1 MPLSRLDNFLK
12 NVRGN
17 ILYVNPNDLDATDS
31 IENQGNS
38 MGRPF
43 LTIQR
48 ALIEAARFSYQV
60 GLDNDR
66 FGKTTIMLSP
76 AEHIIDNRPG
86 WIPDGTNNF
95 QLRDGTTSSDFSAFN
110 STSNFDLTTTD
121 NALYKLNSVHG
132 GVIIPR
138 GVSIVGQDLRKTKIR
153 PLYVPNP
160 ENDAIERSALFRVT
174 GGCYLWQFSMFDADP
189 NGLAYKDYTTA
200 QFVPNFSHHKL
211 TCFEYADGANGV
223 NIDDNFLTYSS
234 TRTDLDM
241 YYEKVGLA
249 YGAASGRAIEPDYPS
264 SAIDIQTKIDEFRIV
279 GPTSGEVGITS
290 IKAGDGSTSSTIV
303 TATLSVGVEG
313 LDVDT
318 TFIVSGVADS
328 DYNGSFAVQEV
339 LSVNSDGETTSFTY
353 QVPNIPDDALPAVTG
368 ATVTLDTDT
377 VTSASPYIFNTS
389 LRSVYGM
396 CGLHADGNKA
406 TGFKSMVVAQF
417 TGVSLQ
423 KDDNAFLKFNQT
435 TGGFDDSTTVDNL
448 HSDPNAVYKPSYYN
462 FHIKT
467 SNNAVTQ
474 QVSIFAIGFAQ
485 QFVNESGGDTS
496 VTNSNS
502 NFGQNSLIS
511 KGFKEEA
518 FTRDDVGY
526 ISHIVPPR
534 ESVESTVNIEFNSID
549 VAKTVGVA
557 STGHLYLYQKTN
569 QSDTPETVLQGY
581 RVGAKVDDRLNVV
594 ISQGGTPTN
603 YFARIVMPDTQ
614 KSSVK
619 SYNIGRNVGTG
630 NSIASSTITFTED
643 HGFINGE
650 SVRVISDNARLP
662 DGLDNNR
669 LYFAITDG
677 VASNQIQLAT
687 TLNDALDGSETSF
700 NNAGGNLVVESRV
713 SDKIAGD
720 IGHPVQFDTTQNQW
734 YVNVSTA
741 TTENTIYGTVAAL
754 GTSGLGEATPRT
766 FITRTPDT
774 RKNNEKIY
782 TFRYVV
788 PAGSGITSARA
799 PRINYVLQES
809 NNVTGKSDSEVA
821 LEYNPSSVTMTNETE
836 MRNFSF
842 LRDANWAGG
851 TSYFTSEQ
859 PHGLVVGTEVRIKNV
874 QSTNNLTG
882 VDNSAYNGKF
892 VVSGISSSNTFYVSG
907 PTVDP
912 GTFTNNTSLRTTT
925 LPTFQRSKSRN
936 TFYVYDVE
944 TLREYVSGEQDGIYY
959 LTVIDSSNTPVVAP
973 FNDKDEFSFPSPI
986 RELYPQYD
994 RDNPQFDPKAA
1005 KTYSKPSPLGDVVTD
1020 DPRNS
1025 ITRKAIDTAFHDFGV
1040 GVGITDIISNPTGT
1054 AHTIFTDIDHGLNRI
1069 AVVSIAS
1076 SGTGYGNGT
1085 GVVENLYNAVLVN
1098 TALGAQPARGK
1109 AGTAR
1114 VTADATG
1121 ALTGVEIMNS
1131 GTDYQ
1136 VGDVLDVTGTATTT
1150 GFSQATVEVTQI
1162 HNNIGDTLRVSGI
1175 QSNSYEGYNT
1185 LYRITGISTN
1195 NAVEVESISPV
1206 INPSVTGVGIT
1217 LTQNAFNHVTG
1228 KTLDVSTVDYT
1239 NTTGVA
1245 TVTTIQ
1251 AHGLRPNNKIFIGG
1265 SDSELINGGHLVT
1278 EINSLTQFTA
1288 SVGISTLSPSIGG
1301 TMRAYIPGL
1310 TSQEGLPVV
1319 TGENFGGRVQN
1330 IYAGITTTLS
1340 AAVSSTSD
1348 DEIEILN
1355 IDNQDI
1361 NIGDYLRIDDEVLR
1375 VKRTVTGNPVRVFR
1389 GLFGT
1394 RATTHDSGSVVRR
1407 IRINNV
1413 ELRRPSIIRASGHTF
1428 EYQGYG
1434 PGNYSTALP
1443 DRQDTSPTLQEQT
1456 LAQSFRSDGGLS
1468 VYTGMNDK
1476 GDYFVGNRR
1485 LSSTTGKADIYNTPV
1500 PTVTGEDVTSVDRDT
1515 SVDIVETQAADITG
1529 SIKVKG
1535 GVNNNFVSE
1544 FDGPLVLNKKVT
1556 STSNEGME
1564 AISIFLQGDATISR
1578 KYTVGI
1584 STPTNSGN
1592 PGDVVYNANPT
1603 PGGILGWTYTT
1614 DNNWHTFGSVSLDEY
1629 GESVLFD
1636 KVGVATDAL
1645 GENTVLIGSGSTQ
1658 VSIDGTG
1665 GVGIGTT
1672 ANGFKLHVFGGNIR
1686 GTFEGDGSAL
1696 TNLDSI
1702 WTKNSTEDWIYTRD
1716 EPDFKVGIGTSIGV
1730 DAQLKIAGTASTS
1743 LIVVGDALLEGTT
1756 NFSGDVIVGTGV
1768 TLTVENINVT
1778 NTGNLNVGLGSV
1790 QQLQVGTGGT
1800 IISTPSNAEF
1810 VGVGIGTTAARAAL
1824 DIEGDARFKSYHEIA
1839 KNVASDS
1846 GIVTLDLSEAQTF
1859 LLTTSEDISSFTL
1872 TGAKANSTTAFT
1884 IKILQG
1890 TTARSVSIDTF
1901 RDSGGTPIPVY
1912 WPGGVTPTVTLS
1924 ADVTDIYS
1932 FMTFDGGA
1940 SVFGVVGGQ
1949 NFS

>member
-48 ALIEAARFSYQV
+48 ALVEAARFSYQV

-76 AEHIIDNRPG
+76 AEHVIDNRPG
-86 WIPDGTNNF
+86 WIPDGTNNY
-95 QLRDGTTSSDFSAFN
+95 QLRDGTTSSDFSPFN

-121 NALYKLNSVHG
+121 NALYKLNSIHG
-132 GVIIPR
+132 GVIVPR

-160 ENDAIERSALFRVT
+160 ENDNIERSALFRLT
-174 GGCYLWQFSMFDADP
+174 GGCYLFQFSMFDADP

-223 NIDDNFLTYSS
+223 EIADNFVTYSS
-234 TRTDLDM
+234 ARTDLDM

-249 YGAASGRAIEPDYPS
+249 YGSASGRAIEPDYPS
-264 SAIDIQTKIDEFRIV
+264 SAIDIQTKIDEHRIV
-279 GPTSGEVGITS
+279 GPTGGEVGITS
-290 IKAGDGSTSSTIV
+290 VKAGDGSTATAIV
-303 TATLSVGVEG
+303 TATLSQGVEG

-318 TFIVSGVADS
+318 TFIVNGVADS

-353 QVPNIPDDALPAVTG
+353 QVPDIPLDALPAVTG
-368 ATVTLDTDT
+368 ATVALDTDT

-396 CGLHADGNKA
+396 CGMHADGSKA

-435 TGGFDDSTTVDNL
+435 TGGFDDSSTVDNL
-448 HSDPNAVYKPSYYN
+448 HSDPNAIYKPSYYN
-462 FHIKT
+462 FHMKT

-496 VTNSNS
+496 ITNSNS

-511 KGFKEEA
+511 KGFREEA
-518 FTRDDVGY
+518 FSRDDVGY

-534 ESVESTVNIEFNSID
+534 ESVRSTVNIEFKSVD

-557 STGHLYLYQKTN
+557 STGHLYLYQETN
-569 QSDTPETVLQGY
+569 LSSPPETTLQGY
-581 RVGAKVDDRLNVV
+581 RVGAKNDDKLNVV
-594 ISQGGTPTN
+594 ISQSGTPTT

-614 KSSVK
+614 KTSVK
-619 SYNIGRNVGTG
+619 AYNVGRGVGTG
-630 NSIASSTITFTED
+630 NSISSSTITFTED

-650 SVRVISDNARLP
+650 SVRLISDNARLP

-669 LYFAITDG
+669 LYYAITNG
-677 VASNQIQLAT
+677 VSSNQIQVAT
-687 TLNDALDGSETSF
+687 TLNDALDGSETTI

-713 SDKIAGD
+713 SDKIAGE
-720 IGHPVQFDTTQNQW
+720 IGHPVQFDHTQSQW

-741 TTENTIYGTVAAL
+741 TTENTIYGTVTSL
-754 GTSGLGEATPRT
+754 GTSGLGDATPRT
-766 FITRTPDT
+766 FITRQPDT
-774 RKNNEKIY
+774 RKNDEKIY
-782 TFRYVV
+782 TFRYII

-809 NNVTGKSDSEVA
+809 NDVTGASDTEVS

-842 LRDANWAGG
+842 LRDANWSGG
-851 TSYFTSEQ
+851 TSYFTSEK
-859 PHGLVVGTEVRIKNV
+859 PHELIVGSEIRIKNV
-874 QSTNNLTG
+874 QSSNNLTG
-882 VDNSAYNGKF
+882 IGNSAFNGKF
-892 VVSGISSSNTFYVSG
+892 TVAGISSANTFFVTG

-912 GTFTNNTSLRTTT
+912 GTFSNNTSLRTTT
-925 LPTFQRSKSRN
+925 LPTFQRTKLKN
-936 TFYVYDVE
+936 TFYVYDVD
-944 TLREYVSGEQDGIYY
+944 TLREYVSGEQDGVYY
-959 LTVIDSSNTPVVAP
+959 LTVVDSSNTPVVAP
-973 FNDKDEFSFPSPI
+973 FNDKSQFSFPSPI

-994 RDNPQFDPKAA
+994 RDNPQFDPKPA
-1005 KTYSKPSPLGDVVTD
+1005 KTYSKPTPLGDVATD

-1025 ITRKAIDTAFHDFGV
+1025 ITKKAMDTAFLDFGV

-1054 AHTIFTDIDHGLNRI
+1054 AHTIFTNIDHGLNRI
-1069 AVVSIAS
+1069 ASVSIAS
-1076 SGTGYGNGT
+1076 SGAGYGNGT
-1085 GVVENLYNAVLVN
+1085 GVVENLYNAVLRN
-1098 TALGAQPARGK
+1098 TGSARGK

-1114 VTADATG
+1114 ITVDQTG
-1121 ALTGVEIMNS
+1121 AITGAEIMNS
-1131 GTDYQ
+1131 GTDYN

-1150 GFSQATVEVTQI
+1150 GFSLATLSVTNI
-1162 HNNIGDTLRVSGI
+1162 HSNVGDTLRVSGVT
-1175 QSNSYEGYNT
+1175 STSYDGYNG

-1195 NAVEVESISPV
+1195 NAVEVESV
-1206 INPSVTGVGIT
+1206 FAVNNPSVTGIGIT
-1217 LTQNAFNHVTG
+1217 LTENAFNHVTG
-1228 KTLDVSTVDYT
+1228 KTLDITALDYT

-1245 TVTTIQ
+1245 TITTIQ
-1251 AHGLRPNNKIFIGG
+1251 NHGLRPDNKIVIGG
-1265 SDSELINGGHLVT
+1265 SDTELANGSFLVT
-1278 EINSLTQFTA
+1278 EINNLTQFTA
-1288 SVGISTLSPSIGG
+1288 SLGISTTSPSIGG

-1310 TSQEGLPVV
+1310 TSQEGQPVLY
-1319 TGENFGGRVQN
+1319 GENFGGRVQN
-1330 IYAGITTTLS
+1330 VYAGITTVLS
-1340 AAVSSTSD
+1340 AAVSSTTD

-1355 IDNQDI
+1355 IGNLDI

-1389 GLFGT
+1389 GMFGT

-1407 IRINNV
+1407 IRVSSV

-1500 PTVTGEDVTSVDRDT
+1500 PTVTGEDVRSVDRDT
-1515 SVDIVETQAADITG
+1515 SVDIVETSAADITG
-1529 SIKVKG
+1529 SIKVSG
-1535 GVNNNFVSE
+1535 GTNNNFVSE

-1556 STSNEGME
+1556 STSDEGME
-1564 AISIFLQGDATISR
+1564 AVSLFLQGDATISR

-1584 STPTNSGN
+1584 ATPTNAGN
-1592 PGDVVYNANPT
+1592 PGDVVYNANPA

-1614 DNNWHTFGSVSLDEY
+1614 DNNWHTFGAVSLDQY
-1629 GESVLFD
+1629 GENVIFD
-1636 KVGVATDAL
+1636 KVGVATNTP
-1645 GENTVLIGSGSTQ
+1645 GENTFLVGSGSTQ

-1702 WTKNSTEDWIYTRD
+1702 WTNNSTEEWAYTKDNFDLRI
-1716 EPDFKVGIGTSIGV
+1716 GIGTTTNVTS
-1730 DAQLKIAGTASTS
+1730 QLKIAGSATTS
-1743 LIVVGDALLEGTT
+1743 LEVLGQSRFHGIAHFDQNVVVG
-1756 NFSGDVIVGTGV
+1756 SGV
-1768 TLTVENINVT
+1768 TLFVGDIES
-1778 NTGNLNVGLGSV
+1778 TGGSLNVGLMTAT
-1790 QQLQVGTGGT
+1790 QLNIGVGGT
-1800 IISTPSNAEF
+1800 ILSTPANAEF
-1810 VGVGIGTTAARAAL
+1810 AGVGVGTTAPRAELDVEGTARL
-1824 DIEGDARFKSYHEIA
+1824 KSYYEIA
-1839 KNVASDS
+1839 KPVTSDS
-1846 GIVTLDLSEAQTF
+1846 GVVTLNLSEAQSF
-1859 LLTTSEDISSFTL
+1859 LLTTTENITSFTL
-1872 TGAKANSTTAFT
+1872 TGATADSTTAFT
-1884 IKILQG
+1884 LKILQG
-1890 TTARSVSIDTF
+1890 GTARGVGIDTF
-1901 RDSGGTPIPVY
+1901 RTSGGTSIPVY
-1912 WPGGVTPTVTLS
+1912 WPGGSVPVVTPV
-1924 ADVTDIYS
+1924 AAKTDIYS
-1932 FMTFDGGA
+1932 FMTFDGGT
-1940 SVFGVVGGQ
+1940 SLYGVVGGQ

>member
-48 ALIEAARFSYQV
+48 ALVEAARFSYQV

-76 AEHIIDNRPG
+76 AEHVVDNRPG
-86 WIPDGTNNF
+86 WIPDGLNNYT
-95 QLRDGTTSSDFSAFN
+95 LRDGTTSSDFSAFN

-160 ENDAIERSALFRVT
+160 ENDNIERSALFRLT
-174 GGCYLWQFSMFDADP
+174 GGCYLFQFSMFDADP

-223 NIDDNFLTYSS
+223 DIDDNFLTYSS
-234 TRTDLDM
+234 SRTDLDM

-264 SAIDIQTKIDEFRIV
+264 SSIDIQTKIDEFRIV

-290 IKAGDGSTSSTIV
+290 IKAGDGSTATAIV
-303 TATLSVGVEG
+303 TATLSQGVEG

-318 TFIVSGVADS
+318 TFIINGVADS
-328 DYNGSFAVQEV
+328 DYNGSYAVQEV
-339 LSVNSDGETTSFTY
+339 LSVNADGDTTSFTY
-353 QVPNIPDDALPAVTG
+353 QVSDIPLDALPAVTG
-368 ATVTLDTDT
+368 ATVALDTDT
-377 VTSASPYIFNTS
+377 VTSASPYVFNTS

-396 CGLHADGNKA
+396 CGMHADGSKA

-435 TGGFDDSTTVDNL
+435 TGGFDDSSTVDNL
-448 HSDPNAVYKPSYYN
+448 HSDPNAIYKPSYYN
-462 FHIKT
+462 FHMKT

-496 VTNSNS
+496 ITNSNS

-511 KGFKEEA
+511 KGFREEA

-534 ESVESTVNIEFNSID
+534 DSVRSTVNIEFNSID

-557 STGHLYLYQKTN
+557 STGHLYLYEETN
-569 QSDTPETVLQGY
+569 ESAPPETTLQGY
-581 RVGAKVDDRLNVV
+581 RVGAKVNDNLNVV

-619 SYNIGRNVGTG
+619 AYDVGRGVGTG
-630 NSIASSTITFTED
+630 NSISSSTITFTED

-650 SVRVISDNARLP
+650 SIRVLSDNARLP

-677 VASNQIQLAT
+677 LSSNQIQVAT
-687 TLNDALDGSETSF
+687 TLNDALDGSETTI

-713 SDKIAGD
+713 SDKIAGEV
-720 IGHPVQFDTTQNQW
+720 GHPVQFDRTQNQW
-734 YVNVSTA
+734 YINVSTS
-741 TTENTIYGTVAAL
+741 TTENTVYGTVTSL

-766 FITRTPDT
+766 FITRSPDT
-774 RKNNEKIY
+774 RKNDEKVY
-782 TFRYVV
+782 TFRYII

-809 NNVTGKSDSEVA
+809 NSVTGASDTEVA
-821 LEYNPSSVTMTNETE
+821 LAYNSSLVTMTNETE

-842 LRDANWAGG
+842 LREANWSGG
-851 TSYFTSEQ
+851 TSYFTSEK
-859 PHGLVVGTEVRIKNV
+859 PHQLVVGSEVRIKNV
-874 QSTNNLTG
+874 QSSNNLTG
-882 VDNSAYNGKF
+882 VANSAFNGKF
-892 VVSGISSSNTFYVSG
+892 TVAGISSANTFYVTG
-907 PTVDP
+907 PSVDP
-912 GTFTNNTSLRTTT
+912 GTFSNNTSIRTTT
-925 LPTFQRSKSRN
+925 LPTFQRSKSKN
-936 TFYVYDVE
+936 TFYVYDVD

-959 LTVIDSSNTPVVAP
+959 LTVVDSSNTPVVAP
-973 FNDKDEFSFPSPI
+973 FNDKDQFSFPSPI

-994 RDNPQFDPKAA
+994 RDNPQYDPKPA
-1005 KTYSKPSPLGDVVTD
+1005 KTYSKPTPLGDVATD

-1025 ITRKAIDTAFHDFGV
+1025 ITKKAMDTAFFDFGV

-1054 AHTIFTDIDHGLNRI
+1054 AHTIFTNIDHGLNRI
-1069 AVVSIAS
+1069 ATVSIAS
-1076 SGTGYGNGT
+1076 SGAGYGNGT
-1085 GVVENLYNAVLVN
+1085 GVVENLYNSVLGN
-1098 TALGAQPARGK
+1098 TGSARGK
-1109 AGTAR
+1109 GGTCR
-1114 VTADATG
+1114 ITVDATG
-1121 ALTGVEIMNS
+1121 AVTGAEIMNS
-1131 GTDYQ
+1131 GSDYK

-1150 GFSQATVEVTQI
+1150 GFSLATLQVTNI
-1162 HNNIGDTLRVSGI
+1162 HNNVGDTLRVSGV
-1175 QSNSYEGYNT
+1175 NSTSYDGYNG
-1185 LYRITGISTN
+1185 LYRITGITTN
-1195 NAVEVESISPV
+1195 NAIEVESAFTIN
-1206 INPSVTGVGIT
+1206 NPSVTGIGIT
-1217 LTQNAFNHVTG
+1217 LTENAFEHVTG
-1228 KTLDVSTVDYT
+1228 KELRITSVNYT
-1239 NTTGVA
+1239 NTTGIA
-1245 TVTTIQ
+1245 TITTVQ
-1251 AHGLRPNNKIFIGG
+1251 NHGLRTNNKIVFGG
-1265 SDSELINGGHLVT
+1265 SDTELANGSFLVT
-1278 EINSLTQFTA
+1278 EINSLTQFKA
-1288 SVGISTLSPSIGG
+1288 HLGVSTTSPSIGG

-1310 TSQEGLPVV
+1310 TSQEGPPVLY
-1319 TGENFGGRVQN
+1319 GENFGGRVQN
-1330 IYAGITTTLS
+1330 VYAGITTTLS
-1340 AAVSSTSD
+1340 SAVSSTTD

-1355 IDNQDI
+1355 IGTLDI
-1361 NIGDYLRIDDEVLR
+1361 DIGDYLRINDEVVR
-1375 VKRTVTGNPVRVFR
+1375 VKRTVSGNPVRVFR
-1389 GLFGT
+1389 GMFGT
-1394 RATTHDSGSVVRR
+1394 RAATHDSGSVVKR
-1407 IRINNV
+1407 IRVDSV

-1500 PTVTGEDVTSVDRDT
+1500 PTVTGEDVRSVDRDT
-1515 SVDIVETQAADITG
+1515 SVDIVETSAADITG
-1529 SIKVKG
+1529 SIKVSG
-1535 GVNNNFVSE
+1535 GTNNNFVSE

-1556 STSNEGME
+1556 STSDEGME
-1564 AISIFLQGDATISR
+1564 AVSLFLQGDATISR

-1584 STPTNSGN
+1584 ATPTNAGN
-1592 PGDVVYNANPT
+1592 PGDVVYNANPA

-1614 DNNWHTFGSVSLDEY
+1614 DNNWHTFGAVSLDEY

-1636 KVGVATDAL
+1636 KVGIATDAL
-1645 GENTVLIGSGSTQ
+1645 DEMTVLVGSGTTQ

-1686 GTFEGDGSAL
+1686 GSFEGDGSQL

-1702 WTKNSTEDWIYTRD
+1702 WTKDSTEEWVYTKD
-1716 EPDFKVGIGTSIGV
+1716 EPDFRVGIGTSIGV
-1730 DAQLKIAGTASTS
+1730 DAQLKVAGTASTS
-1743 LIVVGDALLEGTT
+1743 LQVVGDSLFEGSTT
-1756 NFSGDVIVGTGV
+1756 FNGNVTVGTGV
-1768 TLTVENINVT
+1768 TLTVENISVT
-1778 NTGNLNVGLGSV
+1778 GTGNLNVGLGSV

-1800 IISTPSNAEF
+1800 ILSTPANAEF

-1824 DIEGDARFKSYHEIA
+1824 DVEGDARFKSYHEIA
-1839 KNVASDS
+1839 KNVTSDS
-1846 GIVTLDLSEAQTF
+1846 GVVTLNLSQAQTF
-1859 LLTTSEDISSFTL
+1859 LLTTSEDITSFTL

-1890 TTARSVSIDTF
+1890 GTARGVGIDTF
-1901 RDSGGTPIPVY
+1901 RTSGGSPIPVY
-1912 WPGGVTPTVTLS
+1912 WPGGVTPIVTPV
-1924 ADVTDIYS
+1924 AAKTDIYS
-1932 FMTFDGGA
+1932 FMTFDGGT
-1940 SVFGVVGGQ
+1940 SLYGVIGGQ

>member
-48 ALIEAARFSYQV
+48 ALVEAARFSYQV

-76 AEHIIDNRPG
+76 AEHVIDNRPG

-95 QLRDGTTSSDFSAFN
+95 QLRDGTTSSDFTPFN
-110 STSNFDLTTTD
+110 ATSNFDLTTID

-223 NIDDNFLTYSS
+223 NIEDNFVTYSS
-234 TRTDLDM
+234 ARTDLDM

-249 YGAASGRAIEPDYPS
+249 YGAASGRAIDPDYPS
-264 SAIDIQTKIDEFRIV
+264 SAIDIQTKVDEFRIV
-279 GPTSGEVGITS
+279 GPTGGEVGITS
-290 IKAGDGSTSSTIV
+290 IKAGDGSSANEIV

-313 LDVDT
+313 LNVDT
-318 TFIVSGVADS
+318 TFIVDGVADS

-339 LSVNSDGETTSFTY
+339 VSVNADGETTSFTY

-368 ATVTLDTDT
+368 ATVSLDTDT

-396 CGLHADGNKA
+396 CGMHADGSKA

-423 KDDNAFLKFNQT
+423 KDDNAFLKFNQS
-435 TGGFDDSTTVDNL
+435 TGGFDDSSTVDNL
-448 HSDPNAVYKPSYYN
+448 HSDPNAIYKPSYYN
-462 FHIKT
+462 FHMKT

-496 VTNSNS
+496 ITNSNS

-511 KGFKEEA
+511 KGFREES
-518 FTRDDVGY
+518 FSRDDVGY

-534 ESVESTVNIEFNSID
+534 ESIKSTVNIEFNSVD

-557 STGHLYLYQKTN
+557 STGYLYLYQETN
-569 QSDTPETVLQGY
+569 QSDIPETVLQGY
-581 RVGAKVDDRLNVV
+581 RVGAKTDDRLNVV
-594 ISQGGTPTN
+594 ISQGGIPTN
-603 YFARIVMPDTQ
+603 YHARIVMPNTQ

-619 SYNIGRNVGTG
+619 KYEVGRDVGTG
-630 NSIASSTITFTED
+630 NSITSSTITFNED
-643 HGFINGE
+643 HGFIGGE
-650 SVRVISDNARLP
+650 SIRVLSDNARLP
-662 DGLDNNR
+662 DGLDSNR
-669 LYFAITDG
+669 LYFAITEG

-720 IGHPVQFDTTQNQW
+720 IGHPVQFDKTQSQW
-734 YVNVSTA
+734 YINVSTSP
-741 TTENTIYGTVAAL
+741 EDNTIYNTVLSL

-766 FITRTPDT
+766 FITRTLDT
-774 RKNNEKIY
+774 RKNKEKIY

-809 NNVTGKSDSEVA
+809 NSVTGKSDSEVA

-842 LRDANWAGG
+842 LREANWSGG
-851 TSYFTSEQ
+851 TSYFTSEK
-859 PHGLVVGTEVRIKNV
+859 PHGLVPGTEVRIKNV

-882 VDNSAYNGKF
+882 VANSAYNGKF
-892 VVSGISSSNTFYVSG
+892 VVSGISSSNTFYVDG
-907 PTVDP
+907 PTIDP
-912 GTFTNNTSLRTTT
+912 GFFNNNTSLRTTS

-936 TFYVYDVE
+936 TFFIYDVN

-959 LTVIDSSNTPVVAP
+959 LTIIDSSNTPVVAP
-973 FNDKDEFSFPSPI
+973 FNDKDQFSFPSPI
-986 RELYPQYD
+986 RDLYPQFD
-994 RDNPQFDPKAA
+994 RDNPQFDPKGA
-1005 KTYSKPSPLGDVVTD
+1005 KTYSKPTPLGDVVVD

-1025 ITRKAIDTAFHDFGV
+1025 ITKKAIDTAFYDFGV

-1054 AHTIFTDIDHGLNRI
+1054 AHTIFTDIDHGLNRVS
-1069 AVVSIAS
+1069 VVSIAS
-1076 SGTGYGNGT
+1076 SGAGYGNGT

-1098 TALGAQPARGK
+1098 TSTGLQPARGSG
-1109 AGTAR
+1109 ATAR
-1114 VTADATG
+1114 ITVDSSGAITDA
-1121 ALTGVEIMNS
+1121 EIMNS

-1150 GFSQATVEVTQI
+1150 GFSQATLEVTKI
-1162 HNNIGDTLRVSGI
+1162 YENIGDTLRVSGI
-1175 QSNSYEGYNT
+1175 QSTSYEDYNT
-1185 LYRITGISTN
+1185 LYRITGISTF
-1195 NAVEVESISPV
+1195 NAIEVESVFPV
-1206 INPSVTGVGIT
+1206 TNPSVTGIGIT
-1217 LTQNAFNHVTG
+1217 LTDSSFNHVTG
-1228 KTLDVSTVDYT
+1228 ETLDVSSIDYT
-1239 NTTGVA
+1239 NVTGFA
-1245 TVTTIQ
+1245 TVTTVQ
-1251 AHGLRPNNKIFIGG
+1251 NHGLRPNNKIVIGG
-1265 SDSELINGGHLVT
+1265 SDSDLINGNHLVT
-1278 EINSLTQFTA
+1278 EINNLTQFTV
-1288 SVGISTLSPSIGG
+1288 SVGLSTVSPSIGG
-1301 TMRAYIPGL
+1301 TIRAYIPGL
-1310 TSQEGLPVV
+1310 TSQEGLPVLY
-1319 TGENFGGRVQN
+1319 GENFGGRVQN

-1355 IDNQDI
+1355 IDLQDI
-1361 NIGDYLRIDDEVLR
+1361 NIGDYLRINDEVVR

-1394 RATTHDSGSVVRR
+1394 RAATHEAGSVVRR
-1407 IRINNV
+1407 IKINNV
-1413 ELRRPSIIRASGHTF
+1413 ELRRPSIVRASGHTF

-1515 SVDIVETQAADITG
+1515 SVDIVETQAADISG
-1529 SIKVKG
+1529 SIKVSG

-1544 FDGPLVLNKKVT
+1544 FDGPVVMSKRLT
-1556 STSNEGME
+1556 STSDEGIE
-1564 AISIFLQGDATISR
+1564 AVSMFLQGDATISR
-1578 KYTVGI
+1578 KYTVGR
-1584 STPTNSGN
+1584 TKPTNAGN

-1614 DNNWHTFGSVSLDEY
+1614 DNNWHTFGGVSLDQY
-1629 GESVLFD
+1629 GDSVLFD
-1636 KVGVATDAL
+1636 KVGVATDSL
-1645 GENTVLIGSGSTQ
+1645 GENTVLVGSGISE
-1658 VSIDGTG
+1658 VSIDGSG
-1665 GVGIGTT
+1665 GVGIGTS

-1686 GTFEGDGSAL
+1686 GSFEGDGSAL

-1702 WTKNSTEDWIYTRD
+1702 WINNTTEEWAYTKDNFDLRI
-1716 EPDFKVGIGTSIGV
+1716 GIGTTTNVTS
-1730 DAQLKIAGTASTS
+1730 QLKIAGSATTS
-1743 LIVVGDALLEGTT
+1743 LDVSNESQ
-1756 NFSGDVIVGTGV
+1756 FHGDVYFNSDVNVGAGV
-1768 TLTVENINVT
+1768 SLTVENLNVIS
-1778 NTGNLNVGLGSV
+1778 TGNLNIDKGTV

-1800 IISTPSNAEF
+1800 IISTPDNAEF
-1810 VGVGIGTTAARAAL
+1810 VGVGIGTIAARAAL

-1839 KNVASDS
+1839 KNVTSDS
-1846 GIVTLDLSEAQTF
+1846 GVVTLDLSEAQTF
-1859 LLTTSEDISSFTL
+1859 LITTSENISSFTL

-1890 TTARSVSIDTF
+1890 STARGVGIDTF
-1901 RDSGGTPIPVY
+1901 RTSGGIPIPVY
-1912 WPGGVTPTVTLS
+1912 WPGGVTPTVTPI
-1924 ADVTDIYS
+1924 ADKTDIYS

>member
-66 FGKTTIMLSP
+66 FAKTTIMLSP
-76 AEHIIDNRPG
+76 AEHTIDNRPG
-86 WIPDGTNNF
+86 WIPDGSNNF
-95 QLRDGTTSSDFSAFN
+95 SLRNGTTSSDFSPFN
-110 STSNFDLTTTD
+110 STSNFDITTTD
-121 NALYKLNSVHG
+121 NALYKLNSIHG

-160 ENDAIERSALFRVT
+160 ENDNIERSALFRVT

-223 NIDDNFLTYSS
+223 NISDNFLTYSS
-234 TRTDLDM
+234 SRTDLDM

-249 YGAASGRAIEPDYPS
+249 YGSASGRAIEPDYPN
-264 SAIDIQTKIDEFRIV
+264 SAIDIQTKVDEFRIV

-290 IKAGDGSTSSTIV
+290 IKAGDGSTSTTIV
-303 TATLSVGVEG
+303 TATLSSGING

-318 TFIVSGVADS
+318 TFIVQGVADS
-328 DYNGSFAVQEV
+328 DFNGSFAVQEV
-339 LSVNSDGETTSFTY
+339 LSSNSDGETLSFTY
-353 QVPNIPDDALPAVTG
+353 QVPNIPADPLPAVTG
-368 ATVTLDTDT
+368 STVTLDTDT

-396 CGLHADGNKA
+396 CGLHADGSKA

-462 FHIKT
+462 FHMRT

-485 QFVNESGGDTS
+485 QFLNESGGDTS
-496 VTNSNS
+496 ITNSNS

-511 KGFKEEA
+511 KGFREEA

-534 ESVESTVNIEFNSID
+534 ESVRSTVNVEFNSID

-557 STGHLYLYQKTN
+557 STGHLYLYQQTN
-569 QSDTPETVLQGY
+569 ESSRPESVLQGY

-594 ISQGGTPTN
+594 ISQGGIPTN
-603 YFARIVMPDTQ
+603 YYARIVMPDTQ
-614 KSSVK
+614 KTSVK
-619 SYNIGRNVGTG
+619 AYNIGRAVGTG

-650 SVRVISDNARLP
+650 SVRLISDNARLP
-662 DGLDNNR
+662 DGLDSNR
-669 LYFAITDG
+669 LYFAITSG
-677 VASNQIQLAT
+677 LASNQIQLAT

-720 IGHPVQFDTTQNQW
+720 IGHPIQYDHSESQW

-741 TTENTIYGTVAAL
+741 TTENTIFGTVTSL

-766 FITRTPDT
+766 FITRTPDI
-774 RKNNEKIY
+774 RKNEEKIY

-799 PRINYVLQES
+799 PRVNYVIQES
-809 NNVTGKSDSEVA
+809 NGVTGSSDTEVA
-821 LEYNPSSVTMTNETE
+821 LQFNPSSVTMTNNTE

-842 LRDANWAGG
+842 LREANWSGG
-851 TSYFTSEQ
+851 TSYFTSEL
-859 PHGLVVGTEVRIKNV
+859 PHNLVVGTQVRIKNV
-874 QSTNNLTG
+874 KSGNNVNG
-882 VDNSAYNGKF
+882 VGNSAFNGTF
-892 VVSGISSSNTFYVSG
+892 TVSGISSSNTFFVQG
-907 PTVDP
+907 PTIDP
-912 GTFTNNTSLRTTT
+912 GNFLNDTSLRITT
-925 LPTFQRSKSRN
+925 LPTFERSKSKN
-936 TFYVYDVE
+936 TFLVYDVE

-959 LTVIDSSNTPVVAP
+959 LTVLDSSNTPVVAP
-973 FNDKDEFSFPSPI
+973 FNDKDSFSFPSPI

-1005 KTYSKPSPLGDVVTD
+1005 KTYSKPTPLGDVDTD

-1025 ITRKAIDTAFHDFGV
+1025 ITKKAIETAYLDFGV
-1040 GVGITDIISNPTGT
+1040 GVGITDIVSNPTGT
-1054 AHTIFTDIDHGLNRI
+1054 AHTIFTNVDHKLNRA
-1069 AVVSIAS
+1069 AVVSVAS
-1076 SGTGYGNGT
+1076 SGAGYGNGT
-1085 GVVENLYNAVLVN
+1085 GAIENLYNAVLEN
-1098 TALGAQPARGK
+1098 TNLGTQVARGLG
-1109 AGTAR
+1109 GTAR
-1114 VTADATG
+1114 ITVDTSG
-1121 ALTGVEIMNS
+1121 SISSVEIMNPGS
-1131 GTDYQ
+1131 DYQ
-1136 VGDVLDVTGTATTT
+1136 VGDRLNVTGTATTS
-1150 GFSQATVEVTQI
+1150 GFSQGRVTVTQI
-1162 HNNIGDTLRVSGI
+1162 GSNIGDTIRVSGVT
-1175 QSNSYEGYNT
+1175 STSYEEYNQ

-1195 NAVEVESISPV
+1195 NAIEVESVTPV
-1206 INPSVTGVGIT
+1206 ANRSITGVGVT
-1217 LTQNAFNHVTG
+1217 LTENSFTQVTG
-1228 KTLDVSTVDYT
+1228 KTLDVSSIDYT
-1239 NTTGVA
+1239 NTTGIA
-1245 TVTTIQ
+1245 TVVTSM
-1251 AHGLRPNNKIFIGG
+1251 AHGLRPDNKVVLGG
-1265 SDSELINGGHLVT
+1265 SDTSLVNGDHLVT
-1278 EINSLTQFTA
+1278 QINSLTSFNIF
-1288 SVGISTLSPSIGG
+1288 VGISTLSPSIGG
-1301 TMRAYIPGL
+1301 TMRVYHPGL
-1310 TSQEGLPVV
+1310 TSQEGPPVLY
-1319 TGENFGGRVQN
+1319 GENFGGRVQN

-1340 AAVSSTSD
+1340 AAVSSTTD

-1355 IDNQDI
+1355 IGNLDI
-1361 NIGDYLRIDDEVLR
+1361 KIGDYLRIDDEVVR

-1389 GLFGT
+1389 GMFGT
-1394 RATTHDSGSVVRR
+1394 RASTHDSGSVVRR
-1407 IRINNV
+1407 IRISPI

-1443 DRQDTSPTLQEQT
+1443 DRQDTSPTLKEQT
-1456 LAQSFRSDGGLS
+1456 LSQSFRTDGGLS

-1485 LSSTTGKADIYNTPV
+1485 LSSTTGKAEIYNTPV
-1500 PTVTGEDVTSVDRDT
+1500 PTVTGEDITSIDRDVSVDLIE
-1515 SVDIVETQAADITG
+1515 SEGADIKG
-1529 SIKVKG
+1529 SLKVG
-1535 GVNNNFVSE
+1535 GGLNNNFVSE
-1544 FDGPLVLNKKVT
+1544 FDGPVVLNKKVT
-1556 STSNEGME
+1556 STSDDGLE
-1564 AISIFLQGDATISR
+1564 AVSVFLQGDATISR

-1584 STPTNSGN
+1584 ATPSNAGN
-1592 PGDVVYNANPT
+1592 PGDVVYNANPA

-1614 DNNWHTFGSVSLDEY
+1614 DNTWNTFGAISLDSY
-1629 GESVLFD
+1629 GQNVLFD
-1636 KVGVATDAL
+1636 KVGISTDAL

-1686 GTFEGDGSAL
+1686 GTFEGDGSQL

-1702 WTKNSTEDWIYTRD
+1702 WTKNSTEEWVYTKD
-1716 EPDFKVGIGTSIGV
+1716 EPDFRVGIGTSIGV
-1730 DAQLKIAGTASTS
+1730 DAQLKVAGTATTS
-1743 LIVVGDALLEGTT
+1743 LEVVNEAQFQGKAYF
-1756 NFSGDVIVGTGV
+1756 NNDVIIGTGV
-1768 TLTVENINVT
+1768 TLSVGDIET
-1778 NTGNLNVGLGSV
+1778 TGGSLNVGLMTAT
-1790 QQLQVGTGGT
+1790 QLNIGVGGT
-1800 IISTPSNAEF
+1800 ILSTPADAAFSG
-1810 VGVGIGTTAARAAL
+1810 VGVGTTAPRAELDVEGTARL
-1824 DIEGDARFKSYHEIA
+1824 KSYYEIA
-1839 KNVASDS
+1839 KPVSSDS
-1846 GIVTLDLSEAQTF
+1846 GVVTLNLSEAQSF
-1859 LLTTSEDISSFTL
+1859 LLTTTEDITSFTL
-1872 TGAKANSTTAFT
+1872 TGVTANSTTAFT
-1884 IKILQG
+1884 LKILQG
-1890 TTARSVSIDTF
+1890 GTARGVGIDTF
-1901 RDSGGTPIPVY
+1901 RTSGGIPIPVY
-1912 WPGGVTPTVTLS
+1912 WPGGSVPVVTPV
-1924 ADVTDIYS
+1924 AAKTDIFS
-1932 FMTFDGGA
+1932 FMTFDGGT
-1940 SVFGVVGGQ
+1940 SLFGVVGGQ